1 MYLSLLFRGLA
12 IPLDV
17 DCVGGCAL
25 HTTRRVGILD
35 GGRSDP
41 LPPRFN
47 ESRTAVGFP
56 ATAGTGPLGH
66 IEASRRTH
74 RGGGGSSPRGV
85 TVVECC
91 QTTHPRFIIP
101 LLLVTVTPCKVS
113 TPSGSQR
120 PIKSIKAVTAFVSEC
135 ITCGL
140 TPTVPIPQATLS
152 LMPTPQSALR
162 PPSRPPVHFQSID
175 RSSGSRRR

>member
-74 RGGGGSSPRGV
+74 RGGGGSSPRVKYDNTYWNSVLPPKKQPWG
-85 TVVECC
+85 EEEKL
-91 QTTHPRFIIP
+91 HLIIS
-101 LLLVTVTPCKVS
+101 LLVYLGLSLSKVLHFVF
-113 TPSGSQR
+113 TSQ
-120 PIKSIKAVTAFVSEC
+120 IKSVKE
-135 ITCGL
+135 
-140 TPTVPIPQATLS
+140 
-152 LMPTPQSALR
+152 
-162 PPSRPPVHFQSID
+162 
-175 RSSGSRRR
+175 